1 MWDGCACVQ
10 VDWEEVKKEMVE
22 EKGLQEEVANV
33 IGEYVKLHGGFELV
47 EKLASDARLV
57 AVENA
62 VAGLQDM
69 RLLLQYCDNFGVLDK
84 VSVGCVRECGVGEGG
99 WSIYMYRVYVSRVCM
114 CDV

>member
-22 EKGLQEEVANV
+22 EKGLQEEVADV
-33 IGEYVKLHGGFELV
+33 IGEYVKFRGSFELV
-47 EKLASDARLV
+47 DKLSSDARLA
-57 AVENA
+57 AVESA

-84 VSVGCVRECGVGEGG
+84 VSV
-99 WSIYMYRVYVSRVCM
+99 
-114 CDV
+114 